1 MKINPEFVEKLLT
14 RFIKEELSKFN
25 FTRGML
31 GLSGGLDSAVCA
43 CLAAR
48 ALGPRNVVVL
58 IMPYEETFGRDV
70 RDANELA
77 QGLGLKNRVIDISP
91 MVDVY
96 FAQHPTKNRILRG
109 NKMARER
116 MSILYDFSER
126 EKALILGTSNK
137 TELLLGYGTIHGDMA
152 CAINPL
158 GDLYKTQI
166 RQLARHLNVPDKI
179 LRKKP
184 TAGLW
189 KGQTDEGELGLSYAK
204 IDRILFQLVDLKKS
218 KKELIAEGFP
228 KKDVEKILG
237 LIKDSEFK
245 RHLPPIPK
253 ISARTV
259 GHDFLYPYD
268 RGK

>member
-1 MKINPEFVEKLLT
+1 MKINPGFVEKLLN
-14 RFIKEELSKFN
+14 RFIKEELSKFD
-25 FTRGML
+25 FTKGIL

-43 CLAAR
+43 YLAAR
-48 ALGPRNVVVL
+48 ALGPKNVIVL
-58 IMPYEETFGRDV
+58 IMPYKETFGRDV
-70 RDANELA
+70 QDAKDLA
-77 QGLGLKNRVIDISP
+77 HRLGLKFHIVDISP
-91 MVDVY
+91 MVDAY
-96 FAQHPTKNRILRG
+96 FAIHPTESRILKG

-137 TELLLGYGTIHGDMA
+137 TELLLGYSTIHGDMA

-166 RQLARHLNVPDKI
+166 RQLARYMKVPDKI
-179 LRKKP
+179 LKKRP

-189 KGQTDEGELGLSYAK
+189 AGQTDERELGLRYTK
-204 IDRILFQLVDLKKS
+204 IDKILYQLVDLKKS
-218 KKELIAEGFP
+218 KKEIISERFP

-237 LIKDSEFK
+237 LIKGSEFK

-253 ISARTV
+253 ISMRTV

-268 RGK
+268 RDK